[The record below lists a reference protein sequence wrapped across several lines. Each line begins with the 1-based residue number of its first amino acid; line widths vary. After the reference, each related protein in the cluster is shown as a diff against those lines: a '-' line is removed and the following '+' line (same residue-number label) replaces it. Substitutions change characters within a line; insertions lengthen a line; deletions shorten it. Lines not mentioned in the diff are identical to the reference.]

1 MKGETTAMH
10 VYLLRHGIAED
21 ERLGLSDSE
30 RALTPEGRRKLRQ
43 VLRTVAEAGVK
54 PSLVLSS
61 PFKRAI
67 QTAQIAKEILGY
79 ENQVLQTKILT
90 PGSSPE
96 LVWEE
101 IRVHRDE
108 AALLL
113 VGHNPLFDNL
123 AVFLLSAPQLSVDFK
138 KGAMMRIDVDGFGA
152 HPKGVLCW
160 YLTAK
165 LSANRE

>member
-54 PSLVLSS
+54 PTLVLSS
-61 PFKRAI
+61 PFKRAM
-67 QTAQIAKEILGY
+67 QTAQIAKEVLGY
-79 ENQVLQTKILT
+79 ENQIVQTKTLT

-96 LVWEE
+96 QVWDE
-101 IRVHRDE
+101 IRIHRDE
-108 AALLL
+108 SALLL

-123 AVFLLSAPQLSVDFK
+123 AVYLLSAPHLSIDFK
-138 KGAMMRIDVDGFGA
+138 KGAIMRIDLEGFGA

>member
-1 MKGETTAMH
+1 MH
-10 VYLLRHGIAED
+10 VYLLRHGIAEE
-21 ERLGLSDSE
+21 ERPGLNDSE
-30 RALTPEGRRKLRQ
+30 RALTAEGRRKLRQ

-54 PSLVLSS
+54 PNLILSS
-61 PFKRAI
+61 PFKRAL
-67 QTAQIAKEILGY
+67 QTAQIAKEVLSY

-96 LVWEE
+96 QVWDE

-108 AALLL
+108 QALLL

-123 AVFLLSAPQLSVDFK
+123 AVYLLNAPHLSIGFK
-138 KGAMMRIDVDGFGA
+138 KGAIMRIDVEAFGA